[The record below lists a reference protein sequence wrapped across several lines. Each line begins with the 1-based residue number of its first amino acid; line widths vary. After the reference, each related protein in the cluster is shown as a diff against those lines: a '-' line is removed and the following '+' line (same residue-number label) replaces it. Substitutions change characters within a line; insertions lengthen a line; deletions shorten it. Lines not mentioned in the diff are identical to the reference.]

1 MKEYVDEKFWRMF
14 SGFITLIAVS
24 LVLLIIIKAYKNKEV
39 IVNNSDTQASVV
51 LFNRNK

>member
-24 LVLLIIIKAYKNKEV
+24 LVILIMVRVYKDKDV
-39 IVNNSDTQASVV
+39 SVV
-51 LFNRNK
+51 NAQTSTIINNQ

>member
-24 LVLLIIIKAYKNKEV
+24 LILLIVIKVYKTKEISV
-39 IVNNSDTQASVV
+39 DSTQAAVIMSEQ
-51 LFNRNK
+51 